1 MCNTVMILSLC
12 CTFYF
17 VAHWLLTVCI
27 HREIHTVTV
36 SLCYAHRETHTVTV
50 SLRHA
55 HSETHTVTVS
65 LCYAHRETHTV
76 TVSLQHAR
84 REMHT
89 VHWLSV
95 HIQSATGELAEC
107 AYAPSYG
114 VAKISRLLEN
124 IGLFFR
130 I

>member
-27 HREIHTVTV
+27 HRDI
-36 SLCYAHRETHTVTV
+36 
-50 SLRHA
+50 
-55 HSETHTVTVS
+55 HTVTVS

-95 HIQSATGELAEC
+95 HIQSATGELAES